1 MNDPIR
7 AGIGFSGVRDWF
19 PGVRKCIYFETSAW
33 GLVPRAAR
41 DALNQCLDLQID
53 GDFDKDAEGETIEQV
68 RAKFAALVRAARTEI
83 AIVKNVS
90 EGVNAVV
97 ASLPWRAG
105 DNAVIC
111 GDVDHP
117 NCIYALYNVRDRY
130 GLEVRSVPARSFR
143 IPVAEIIAAI
153 DSRTRIVLAPSVPF
167 STGLRTDLGRIGS
180 ACRERG
186 VVFFVD
192 GAQSVGALDMDVNAE
207 KIDALAVGSS
217 KYLCGPHGL
226 GFLYVRRE
234 WAEQMQPAYL
244 ARYSIDLASLHEGDA
259 GGERYRLKPAAGR
272 FDIGSYNY
280 AAARAVEVS
289 LDLLLACGTRA
300 IEQHVLMLAHRFARE
315 LQTLGLPLLAGEPG
329 PHLSQVVLVGGVGGK
344 HDSAQ
349 TLRSLYEH
357 LHRNR
362 VKLSLRRG
370 RLRFSFHFYNN
381 EQEVEQVISFIGDWA
396 KQVAGKRSG

>member
-7 AGIGFSGVRDWF
+7 SEIAFSGVRDRF
-19 PGVRKCIYFETSAW
+19 PGVQKWIYFETSAW
-33 GLVPRAAR
+33 GLVPRAAQH
-41 DALNQCLDLQID
+41 ALSHCLDLQID
-53 GDFDKDAEGETIEQV
+53 GDFDKDMAGEAIEHV
-68 RAKFAALVRAARTEI
+68 RSKFATLVHAEPDEI

-97 ASLPWRAG
+97 ASLLWRAG

-111 GDVDHP
+111 SDVDHP

-130 GLEVRSVPARSFR
+130 GGEVRSIPAQDFR
-143 IPVAEIIAAI
+143 MPVDEIIAAI
-153 DSRTRIVLAPSVPF
+153 DGRTRIVLAPSVPF
-167 STGLRTDLGRIGS
+167 STGLRTELERIGS

-186 VVFFVD
+186 VLFFVD

-207 KIDALAVGSS
+207 KIDALAVASS

-244 ARYSIDLASLHEGDA
+244 ARYSIDLGSLHEGDV
-259 GGERYRLKPAAGR
+259 GGEHYRLKPAAGR

-300 IEQHVLMLAHRFARE
+300 IEQHVLKLAHRFARE
-315 LQTLGLPLLAGEPG
+315 LQRLGLPLLAREPG
-329 PHLSQVVLVGGVGGK
+329 PHLSHVVLVGGVGGK
-344 HDSAQ
+344 YDGPA
-349 TLRSLYEH
+349 TLQNLHEH

-362 VKLSLRRG
+362 VKLSLRRC
-370 RLRFSFHFYNN
+370 RLRFSFHFYNT
-381 EQEVEQVISFIGDWA
+381 EQEVEHAVSLIEAWMQ
-396 KQVAGKRSG
+396 QR